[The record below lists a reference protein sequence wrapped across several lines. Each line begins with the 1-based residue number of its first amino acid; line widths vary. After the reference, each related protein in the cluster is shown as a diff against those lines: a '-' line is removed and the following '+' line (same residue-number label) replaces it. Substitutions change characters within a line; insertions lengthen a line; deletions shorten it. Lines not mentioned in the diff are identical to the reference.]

1 MRLPI
6 PVALAAGALLAAFAT
21 ACGAQAP
28 AEEPTSPQATA
39 TAAPADAPAQP
50 SPSPSPSLT
59 EAADGTAAR
68 WVTDLK
74 PGGRTGNAAPNA
86 TVTLPDGTRTTLE
99 EVAGGKP
106 LLLYFFATW

>member
-6 PVALAAGALLAAFAT
+6 PVALAAGALLAAFAA

-28 AEEPTSPQATA
+28 AEEPTWPQATA

-59 EAADGTAAR
+59 EAADGAAAR
-68 WVTDLK
+68 WATDLE